1 MIGII
6 GAMASEVDGLKSMMG
21 NAQEQSSAGFT
32 FYSGMLFGEKTVIA
46 QSGIGKVNAALCAQ
60 NMITGYAPSLI
71 INTGCAAGV
80 GKGIHIGDMVIADYV
95 VQHDVDTT
103 VCGDP
108 KGFIS
113 GIDRVL
119 IPADKETAEKIGAI
133 AKKLGINAH
142 RGIVASGDQ
151 FLCSSEIKRA
161 ICREFDASAV
171 EMEGAAIGHA
181 CFMNRIPFAVLRSIS
196 DNGDEEALETF
207 DDFVT
212 RVNKLNTKILSAY
225 FEGVELN

>member
-6 GAMASEVDGLKSMMG
+6 GAMASEIEGLKSIME
-21 NAQEQSSAGFT
+21 NAQEHSSAGFT
-32 FYSGMLFGEKTVIA
+32 FYSGLLFGREAVIA

-80 GKGIHIGDMVIADYV
+80 GEGIHIGDMVIADYV

-119 IPADKETAEKIGAI
+119 IPADNEAADKISAI
-133 AKKLGINAH
+133 AQKLGINSH
-142 RGIVASGDQ
+142 RGIIASGDQ
-151 FLCSSEIKRA
+151 FLCSSEIKRD
-161 ICREFDASAV
+161 ICREFNAEAV

-181 CFMNRIPFAVLRSIS
+181 CFINKTPFAVLRSIS
-196 DNGDEEALETF
+196 DNGDEEAPGTF
-207 DDFVT
+207 EDFVI

-225 FEGVELN
+225 FEGLD